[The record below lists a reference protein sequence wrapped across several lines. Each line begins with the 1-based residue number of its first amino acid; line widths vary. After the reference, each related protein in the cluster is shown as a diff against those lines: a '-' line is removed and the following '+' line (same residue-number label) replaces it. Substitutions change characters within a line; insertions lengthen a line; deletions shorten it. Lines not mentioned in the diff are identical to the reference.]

1 MKVQS
6 AVGISKWCV
15 EIPPSRHAAGK
26 GDGPTPSQHK
36 RFYFILPDT
45 RGLAPAHTMMENY
58 AGMRDIVNLMLA
70 SNMRDI
76 NVRKLAGQN
85 YARLLKTVM
94 QGRTG

>member
-1 MKVQS
+1 
-6 AVGISKWCV
+6 
-15 EIPPSRHAAGK
+15 
-26 GDGPTPSQHK
+26 
-36 RFYFILPDT
+36 
-45 RGLAPAHTMMENY
+45 MMENY